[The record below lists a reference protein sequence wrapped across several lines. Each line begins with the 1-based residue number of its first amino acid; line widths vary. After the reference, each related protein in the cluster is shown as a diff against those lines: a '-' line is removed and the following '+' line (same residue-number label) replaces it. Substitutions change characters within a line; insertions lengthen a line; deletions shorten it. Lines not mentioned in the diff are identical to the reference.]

1 MAQPSSNTK
10 RKLSPLAIGGLILL
24 PFGFLLVIFIPP
36 GFDALNSL
44 VSRWSSSI
52 RYLLLALASLAPIG
66 STILGFLS
74 TRQIKHSRGDLYG
87 MPLAVGITLFYPII
101 VLTLLLFILGFSTLG
116 TISQSSLVPLVWFF
130 LVMIIDYWL
139 VRIAWRRFNR

>member
-44 VSRWSSSI
+44 ASRWSSSI

>member
-1 MAQPSSNTK
+1 MAQPSFSTK
-10 RKLSPLAIGGLILL
+10 RKISPLAIGGLILL